1 MHYQD
6 VLIEVIRLFY
16 AHYFII
22 AFAGGLLGEEVL
34 LFLAFLSVHMK
45 LSIWVVLPFGFLG
58 ILAFDSIWFALNRTR
73 FAGWIKEKIPW
84 LSGGV
89 IVERIIDRF
98 GGKYRITTMI
108 LSKFIFS
115 VRIPLI
121 MYLSNTK
128 MKYKSFIIRDILAV
142 GVWAVIM
149 IPLVMLAGRGFV
161 GGMQAA
167 ENLGRIIGIA
177 ILFIAVLYLIN
188 RVIFDELLMK
198 GFKSIKEKMF

>member
-1 MHYQD
+1 
-6 VLIEVIRLFY
+6 
-16 AHYFII
+16 
-22 AFAGGLLGEEVL
+22 
-34 LFLAFLSVHMK
+34 
-45 LSIWVVLPFGFLG
+45 
-58 ILAFDSIWFALNRTR
+58 
-73 FAGWIKEKIPW
+73 
-84 LSGGV
+84 
-89 IVERIIDRF
+89 
-98 GGKYRITTMI
+98 
-108 LSKFIFS
+108 
-115 VRIPLI
+115 